1 MLQSRRLTI
10 AVCVIMLAA
19 AVTIGGGVGAVTA
32 QEDGVPSLPATYYG
46 EITAV
51 DGDIDTQIRID
62 SVADGE
68 IEDSIIADTD
78 GAIGGSTI
86 TDEKLEAQQP
96 DDGSVEFHIA
106 GEPVTVL
113 SLDGTPVNDESVTWQ
128 EATQEIELEINSVDD
143 IPTSVNVS
151 ITDADSPVDA
161 EETLSVT
168 VEIEN
173 TGSIEATRD
182 VELQT
187 ENDTVVDSSTTTTP
201 LDGTSETT
209 LSWDTTAD
217 DVGEQTLTVVAGNE
231 TATTDV
237 EIETPDIAEP
247 DPGGDNGG
255 QTGPAPA
262 PAPSDD
268 ADDTPDA
275 DQPDE
280 AAETVETQSIVSSDD
295 FGISQV
301 RFTEQTSLASITWD
315 TPAIPEDFVT
325 VETYTDSPD
334 GVPAVPGDVLTV
346 SDVSLPENASDEPAT
361 VEFRADQEAID
372 AVEATPEELT
382 IARLADDSW
391 ERLDTTVTDET
402 NTTVLLEAETPGFS
416 NFAVTTDSPAAVID
430 APESAPAGSE
440 LTVEATN
447 SSTPF
452 GEIVSYEWTID
463 DESHTG
469 ERVTTEINDPGET
482 TIELT
487 VENDAGDTDTTTTT
501 LTTTED
507 ETPGFGVLAALGAL
521 FAVALLLHRRTQ
533 S

>member
-1 MLQSRRLTI
+1 
-10 AVCVIMLAA
+10 MLAA
-19 AVTIGGGVGAVTA
+19 AVAVGGGVGFATA
-32 QEDGVPSLPATYYG
+32 QEDDDMPSLPAAYYG
-46 EITAV
+46 EITA
-51 DGDIDTQIRID
+51 
-62 SVADGE
+62 ADGE
-68 IEDSIIADTD
+68 IDTAIKIEAVGNGEVEDSIITD
-78 GAIGGSTI
+78 SDGSIGGPTVA
-86 TDEKLEAQQP
+86 DDKLDVQEPA
-96 DDGSVEFHIA
+96 DGTVEFHVG
-106 GEPVTVL
+106 GEPVTIQT
-113 SLDGTPVNDESVTWQ
+113 LDGDPVNDESIAWE
-128 EATQEIELEINSVDD
+128 EATQEIELELDSVED
-143 IPTSVNVS
+143 IPTSVAVS
-151 ITDADSPVDA
+151 IEDTNEPVVAGDTLDVTA
-161 EETLSVT
+161 EV
-168 VEIEN
+168 EN
-173 TGSIEATRD
+173 TGPIETSQEI
-182 VELQT
+182 ELQT
-187 ENDTVVDSSTTTTP
+187 ENDTVVDSTSTDVIPIDAAT
-201 LDGTSETT
+201 DAT
-209 LSWDTTAD
+209 LSWETTAD

-237 EIETPDIAEP
+237 EIEAPDIAEP

-280 AAETVETQSIVSSDD
+280 AVETVETQSIVSSDD

-346 SDVSLPENASDEPAT
+346 SDVSLPANASDEPAT
-361 VEFRADQEAID
+361 IEFRADQEAIE

-416 NFAVTTDSPAAVID
+416 NFAVTTDNPTAVID

-463 DESHTG
+463 GETHTG
-469 ERVTTEINDPGET
+469 ERVTTEIDDPGET

-521 FAVALLLHRRTQ
+521 FAVALLLRRRT
-533 S
+533 